1 MSSAHSMNDA
11 QAVLEFVDRPA
22 DYVRCILK
30 AEPDV
35 WQEKALNSIVT
46 DQRIAVAS
54 GHGVGKT
61 ALTSWLIHWY
71 MATRPHPQVVVTANT
86 KNQLDSKTWRELAKW
101 NQRAVNGHWFT
112 HTATRFFLKEAPDT
126 WFASAIPW
134 TENNSEA
141 FAGTHEDYVLNVF
154 DEASAIPDVI
164 WDVVEGS
171 MTTTHAKWAAFG
183 NPTRNTGRFRE
194 CWGRFRHRWTT
205 QQVDS
210 RTAKQA
216 SPEQIRAWIEDYG
229 IESDFVKIRV
239 LGEFPSQSDN
249 QFIAGGDVDACMAY
263 EADGYGSMPKILA
276 ADIARFGDDQSVI
289 CKRQGR
295 KVLPLVTWRGMDLMK
310 TADKIAEE
318 IDAWSPDAVVIDETG
333 IGSGVV
339 DRLRQLRYEVFG
351 FNGGESPKDK
361 DTYRNKRVEVWGLM
375 RNALRERI
383 DLPKDEVL
391 KADLI
396 GPEYGFT
403 PTQQLWLEKK
413 EDMKRRGLASPD
425 LGDALAMTWAV
436 APRAKRDKKSVHHQY
451 GDTNSWMGA

>member
-1 MSSAHSMNDA
+1 MSDDA
-11 QAVLEFVDRPA
+11 KAVLEFVDRPA

-30 AEPDV
+30 ADPDK
-35 WQEKALNSIVT
+35 WQEEALNAIAKE
-46 DQRIAVAS
+46 QRIAVAS

-61 ALTSWLIHWY
+61 ALTSWLIHWF
-71 MATRPHPQVVVTANT
+71 MSTRPNPQVVVTANT

-101 NQRAVNGHWFT
+101 NQRAVNGHWFQ

-134 TENNSEA
+134 TEQNSEA
-141 FAGTHEDYVLNVF
+141 FAGTHEDHVLNVF
-154 DEASAIPDVI
+154 DEASSIPDVI

-171 MTTTHAKWAAFG
+171 MTTEHAKWAAFG

-194 CWGRFRHRWTT
+194 CWGRFRHRWYTM
-205 QQVDS
+205 QVDS

-229 IESDFVKIRV
+229 LDSDFVKIRV

-249 QFIAGGDVDACMAY
+249 QFIAGGDVDACMGYVAEAY
-263 EADGYGSMPKILA
+263 SGLPKILA

-295 KVLPLVTWRGMDLMK
+295 KVYPLISWRGMDLMK
-310 TADKIAEE
+310 TADKIAEA
-318 IDAWSPDAVVIDETG
+318 IDEWGPDAVVIDETG

-375 RNALRERI
+375 RAALRERI
-383 DLPKDEVL
+383 ELPKDDQL

-425 LGDALAMTWAV
+425 LADALAMTWAV
-436 APRAKRDKKSVHHQY
+436 SPKARREKRRDVHHQFS
-451 GDTNSWMGA
+451 DTNSWMGA

>member
-1 MSSAHSMNDA
+1 MNDA

-22 DYVRCILK
+22 DYVRCILQ
-30 AEPDV
+30 AEPDE
-35 WQEKALNSIVT
+35 WQEQALNAIVT
-46 DQRIAVAS
+46 EQRIAVAS

-101 NQRAVNGHWFT
+101 NQRAINGHWFT
-112 HTATRFFLKEAPDT
+112 HTATRFFLKDAPDT

-141 FAGTHEDYVLNVF
+141 FAGTHEDYVLNLF

-171 MTTTHAKWAAFG
+171 MTTEHAKWAAFG

-194 CWGRFRHRWTT
+194 CWGRFRHRWWTK
-205 QQVDS
+205 QVDS
-210 RTAKQA
+210 RAAKQA
-216 SPEQIRAWIEDYG
+216 NPAQIQAWIDDYG
-229 IESDFVKIRV
+229 LDSDFVKVRV
-239 LGEFPSQSDN
+239 LGEFPSQSAN
-249 QFIAGGDVDACMAY
+249 QFIAMTDVEACAKY
-263 EADGYGSMPKILA
+263 KAEGFDGAPRILA

-289 CKRQGR
+289 ARRQGR
-295 KVLPLVTWRGMDLMK
+295 KVFPLVAWRGMDLMK
-310 TADKIAEE
+310 SADKIAET
-318 IDAWSPDAVVIDETG
+318 IDSWQPDAVVIDETG

-339 DRLRQLRYEVFG
+339 DRLRQLNYDVFG
-351 FNGGESPKDK
+351 FNGGETARDPA
-361 DTYRNKRVEVWGLM
+361 TYRNRRAEIWGLM
-375 RNALRERI
+375 RSAMRDRVE
-383 DLPKDEVL
+383 LPADEEL
-391 KADLI
+391 KSDLI

-403 PTQQLWLEKK
+403 PTQQLFLEKK

-425 LGDALAMTWAV
+425 RGDALAMTWAETPRAARRS
-436 APRAKRDKKSVHHQY
+436 APRPPVK
-451 GDTNSWMGA
+451 TWMT

>member
-1 MSSAHSMNDA
+1 MSDDA

-22 DYVRCILK
+22 DYVRCILR
-30 AEPDV
+30 AEPDA
-35 WQEKALNSIVT
+35 WQAQALDAIVT
-46 DQRIAVAS
+46 NQRIAVAS

-71 MATRPHPQVVVTANT
+71 MATRPNPQVVVTANT

-101 NQRAVNGHWFT
+101 NQRAIYGHWFQ
-112 HTATRFFLKEAPDT
+112 HTATRFFLKESPDT

-134 TENNSEA
+134 TEQNSEA
-141 FAGTHEDYVLNVF
+141 FAGTHEDHVLNVF

-171 MTTTHAKWAAFG
+171 MTTEHAKWAAFG

-194 CWGRFRHRWTT
+194 CWGRFRHRWFTM
-205 QQVDS
+205 QVDS

-249 QFIAGGDVDACMAY
+249 QFIAGGDVESCMEY
-263 EADGYGSMPKILA
+263 KADGFAGMPKILA

-295 KVLPLVTWRGMDLMK
+295 KVLPLVSWRGMDLMK
-310 TADKIAEE
+310 SADKIAEA
-318 IDAWSPDAVVIDETG
+318 IDEWGPDAVVIDETG

-351 FNGGESPKDK
+351 FNGGESPRDK
-361 DTYRNKRVEVWGLM
+361 DTYRNRRVEIWGVM
-375 RNALRERI
+375 RAALRERI
-383 DLPKDEVL
+383 ELPKDDQL

-436 APRAKRDKKSVHHQY
+436 SPRARREKKRDVHQQY
-451 GDTNSWMGA
+451 SDTNAWMGA

>member
-1 MSSAHSMNDA
+1 MNDA

-22 DYVRCILK
+22 DYVRCILR
-30 AEPDV
+30 AEPDE
-35 WQEKALNSIVT
+35 WQERALNAIATES
-46 DQRIAVAS
+46 RIAVAS

-61 ALTSWLIHWY
+61 ALTSWLIHWF
-71 MATRPHPQVVVTANT
+71 MSTRPNPQVVVTANT

-101 NQRAVNGHWFT
+101 NQRAVNGHWFQ
-112 HTATRFFLKEAPDT
+112 HTATRFFLKESPDT

-134 TENNSEA
+134 TEQNSEA
-141 FAGTHEDYVLNVF
+141 FAGTHEDYVLNLF

-171 MTTTHAKWAAFG
+171 MTTDNAKWAAFG

-194 CWGRFRHRWTT
+194 CWGRFRHRWYGM
-205 QQVDS
+205 QVDS

-216 SPEQIRAWIEDYG
+216 SKEQIQAWIEDYG
-229 IESDFVKIRV
+229 LDSDFVKVRV

-249 QFIAGGDVDACMAY
+249 QFISGADVDACMKY
-263 EADGYGSMPKILA
+263 EAAGYEGLPKILA

-289 CKRQGR
+289 AIRQGR
-295 KVLPLVTWRGMDLMK
+295 KVHPLIAWRGMDLMAS
-310 TADKIAEE
+310 ADKIAEA
-318 IDAWSPDAVVIDETG
+318 IDEWKPDAVVIDETG

-361 DTYRNKRVEVWGLM
+361 ETYRNKRVEVWGLM
-375 RNALRERI
+375 RAALRERMEM
-383 DLPKDEVL
+383 PKDEAL

-396 GPEYGFT
+396 GPEYAFT
-403 PTQQLWLEKK
+403 PTQQLQLEKK

-425 LGDALAMTWAV
+425 RGDALAMTWAV
-436 APRAKRDKKSVHHQY
+436 NPKATKKRDKQTHRTYTQQ
-451 GDTNSWMGA
+451 GWMA